1 MTGDVR
7 WWMLVLS
14 LAVLVGACSSAE
26 EAEEAEEVAT
36 ATVPAAEPTPDPA
49 PEATEDVEAE
59 PAADDVAAEEP
70 EDPYAVPDEIDEDY
84 VQRILDVFASIEG
97 DALREIAAS
106 GMYTPEADELY
117 ASIYAEGVLQDHRE
131 VWSQTIGA
139 DPDLSFLAS
148 EPLDREWN
156 IEELLELGGD
166 CVVLRYEWDRS
177 PSNVT
182 DEGVAS
188 LLLHMAAEDGGEAT
202 ANPTPWLIQ
211 SMGSLPPGENGVP
224 ALCEGG

>member
-26 EAEEAEEVAT
+26 EAEEVAA
-36 ATVPAAEPTPDPA
+36 ATVPTAEPTPDPA

-117 ASIYAEGVLQDHRE
+117 ASIYAEEALTIERKNWSEVLE
-131 VWSQTIGA
+131 VDPELGWLRDQPGDRTWGLGEIVSASTGCIFVGLRYDRNASNVEAQSELNLFVRFEPVYRLPESDAPVNETPWKITLQGEPA
-139 DPDLSFLAS
+139 DP
-148 EPLDREWN
+148 EQGP
-156 IEELLELGGD
+156 GD
-166 CVVLRYEWDRS
+166 EC
-177 PSNVT
+177 
-182 DEGVAS
+182 
-188 LLLHMAAEDGGEAT
+188 
-202 ANPTPWLIQ
+202 
-211 SMGSLPPGENGVP
+211 
-224 ALCEGG
+224 

>member
-1 MTGDVR
+1 MSGDARR
-7 WWMLVLS
+7 WTVVVVLLLV
-14 LAVLVGACSSAE
+14 AGACTSGEDAD
-26 EAEEAEEVAT
+26 EVAA
-36 ATVPAAEPTPDPA
+36 ATVPTAEPTPEPA
-49 PEATEDVEAE
+49 PEATEEAPSE
-59 PAADDVAAEEP
+59 PAADERESEEP
-70 EDPYAVPDEIDEDY
+70 DDPFAIPDEIDEDY
-84 VQRILDVFASIEG
+84 VQRVLDVFASIEG

-131 VWSQTIGA
+131 VWSQTIAA

-148 EPLDREWN
+148 EPLDRKWDL
-156 IEELLELGGD
+156 EELLELDGP

-182 DEGVAS
+182 EEELAS
-188 LLLHMAAEDGGEAT
+188 LLLHMVVEDASNEA

-211 SMGSLPPGENGVP
+211 SMGSLPRGETEIPSLCNG
-224 ALCEGG
+224 G

>member
-26 EAEEAEEVAT
+26 EAEEVAA
-36 ATVPAAEPTPDPA
+36 ATVPTAEPTPDPA

-117 ASIYAEGVLQDHRE
+117 ASIYAEEALQEQREIWSLVLESGE
-131 VWSQTIGA
+131 V
-139 DPDLSFLAS
+139 D
-148 EPLDREWN
+148 E
-156 IEELLELGGD
+156 
-166 CVVLRYEWDRS
+166 VLRDEPSPRMWTLVNLDQSSSDCFVGRVRLDFE
-177 PSNVT
+177 PSNIL
-182 DEGVAS
+182 DEADARFEDLFIWAVAGNGS
-188 LLLHMAAEDGGEAT
+188 DVQDGSISWKIRGE
-202 ANPTPWLIQ
+202 
-211 SMGSLPPGENGVP
+211 GSLPTGQSEVP
-224 ALCEGG
+224 DLCR